1 MRNVPLSTRNARN
14 VKKFKTEKSLKIRSL
29 HLFRDVVFSVH
40 RFVLFS
46 APPAL
51 FSLTSFWWNNFNDVL
66 HDCFV
71 TGSRLISRTRRV
83 LSTGKLLIPEYQ
95 AAHCCVQKKNKKK
108 NPFIN
113 IHFFFIFLFFYQN
126 MYLNF
131 GEIGQ
136 NIKTLMTEFQQNVKS
151 NQRLESISDMKVSLS
166 VYL

>member
-29 HLFRDVVFSVH
+29 HLFRDVVFSVD

-51 FSLTSFWWNNFNDVL
+51 FSLTSFRWNNFNDVL

-95 AAHCCVQKKNKKK
+95 AAHCCFQKKNKKQ
-108 NPFIN
+108 IRSLTYT
-113 IHFFFIFLFFYQN
+113 FFNFLIFLSEHVSQFWRNWPKHQN
-126 MYLNF
+126 
-131 GEIGQ
+131 
-136 NIKTLMTEFQQNVKS
+136 TDD
-151 NQRLESISDMKVSLS
+151 RVSAEREE
-166 VYL
+166 

>member
-1 MRNVPLSTRNARN
+1 MSTRNARN

-51 FSLTSFWWNNFNDVL
+51 FSLTSFRWNNFNDVL

-95 AAHCCVQKKNKKK
+95 AAHCCFQKKNKKQ
-108 NPFIN
+108 IRSLTYT
-113 IHFFFIFLFFYQN
+113 FFIFFFFYQN

-151 NQRLESISDMKVSLS
+151 NQRLESISDMKVSLG

>member
-14 VKKFKTEKSLKIRSL
+14 VKKIKTEKSLKIRCL

-51 FSLTSFWWNNFNDVL
+51 FSLTSFRWNNFNDVL

-95 AAHCCVQKKNKKK
+95 AAHCCFQKKNKKQ
-108 NPFIN
+108 IRSLTYT
-113 IHFFFIFLFFYQN
+113 FFNFLIFLSEHVSQFWRNWPKHQN
-126 MYLNF
+126 
-131 GEIGQ
+131 
-136 NIKTLMTEFQQNVKS
+136 TDD
-151 NQRLESISDMKVSLS
+151 RVSAEREE
-166 VYL
+166 

>member
-1 MRNVPLSTRNARN
+1 MRNFPLSTRNARN

-51 FSLTSFWWNNFNDVL
+51 FSLTSFRWNNFNDVL

-95 AAHCCVQKKNKKK
+95 AAHCCFQKKNKKK
-108 NPFIN
+108 IRSLTYT
-113 IHFFFIFLFFYQN
+113 FFYFLIFLSEHVSQFWRNWPKHQN
-126 MYLNF
+126 
-131 GEIGQ
+131 
-136 NIKTLMTEFQQNVKS
+136 TDD
-151 NQRLESISDMKVSLS
+151 RVSAEREE
-166 VYL
+166 

>member
-51 FSLTSFWWNNFNDVL
+51 FSLTSFRWNNFNDVL

-95 AAHCCVQKKNKKK
+95 AAHCCFQKKNKKQ
-108 NPFIN
+108 IRSLTYT
-113 IHFFFIFLFFYQN
+113 FFIFLFFYQN

>member
-14 VKKFKTEKSLKIRSL
+14 VKKFKTKKSLKIRSL

-51 FSLTSFWWNNFNDVL
+51 FSLTSFRWNNFNDVL

-83 LSTGKLLIPEYQ
+83 LSTGKLLIPEYR
-95 AAHCCVQKKNKKK
+95 AAHCCFQKKNKKQ
-108 NPFIN
+108 IRSLTYT
-113 IHFFFIFLFFYQN
+113 FFYFLIFLSEHVSQFWRNWPKHQN
-126 MYLNF
+126 
-131 GEIGQ
+131 
-136 NIKTLMTEFQQNVKS
+136 TDD
-151 NQRLESISDMKVSLS
+151 RVSAEREE
-166 VYL
+166 

>member
-14 VKKFKTEKSLKIRSL
+14 VKKLKTEKSLKIRSL

-83 LSTGKLLIPEYQ
+83 LSTGKLLIPEYR
-95 AAHCCVQKKNKKK
+95 AAHCCFQKKNKKQ
-108 NPFIN
+108 IRSLTYT
-113 IHFFFIFLFFYQN
+113 FFYFLIFLSEHVSQFWRNWPKHQN
-126 MYLNF
+126 
-131 GEIGQ
+131 
-136 NIKTLMTEFQQNVKS
+136 TDD
-151 NQRLESISDMKVSLS
+151 RVSAEREE
-166 VYL
+166 

>member
-1 MRNVPLSTRNARN
+1 MCATSLCPHETLETSKNLKP
-14 VKKFKTEKSLKIRSL
+14 KKSLKIRSL

-51 FSLTSFWWNNFNDVL
+51 FSLTSFRWNNFNDVL

-95 AAHCCVQKKNKKK
+95 AAHCCFQKKNKKQ
-108 NPFIN
+108 IRSLTYT
-113 IHFFFIFLFFYQN
+113 FFYFLIFLSEHVSQFWRNWPKHQN
-126 MYLNF
+126 
-131 GEIGQ
+131 
-136 NIKTLMTEFQQNVKS
+136 TDD
-151 NQRLESISDMKVSLS
+151 RVSAEREE
-166 VYL
+166 

>member
-14 VKKFKTEKSLKIRSL
+14 VKKLKTEKSLKIRSL

-51 FSLTSFWWNNFNDVL
+51 FSLTSFRWNNFKDVL

-95 AAHCCVQKKNKKK
+95 AAHCCCQKKNKKQ
-108 NPFIN
+108 IRSLTYT
-113 IHFFFIFLFFYQN
+113 FFYFLIFYQN

>member
-14 VKKFKTEKSLKIRSL
+14 VKKFKTEKSLKILSL

-51 FSLTSFWWNNFNDVL
+51 FSLTSFRWNNFNDVL

-95 AAHCCVQKKNKKK
+95 AAHCCFQKKNKKQ
-108 NPFIN
+108 IRSLTYT
-113 IHFFFIFLFFYQN
+113 FFNFLIFLSEHVSQFWRNWPKHQN
-126 MYLNF
+126 
-131 GEIGQ
+131 
-136 NIKTLMTEFQQNVKS
+136 TDD
-151 NQRLESISDMKVSLS
+151 RVSAEREE
-166 VYL
+166 

>member
-29 HLFRDVVFSVH
+29 HLFREVVFSVH

-51 FSLTSFWWNNFNDVL
+51 FSLTSFRWNNFNDVF

-95 AAHCCVQKKNKKK
+95 AAHCCFQKKNKKQIRS
-108 NPFIN
+108 FTYT
-113 IHFFFIFLFFYQN
+113 FFIFFFFLSEHVSQFWRNWPKHQN
-126 MYLNF
+126 
-131 GEIGQ
+131 
-136 NIKTLMTEFQQNVKS
+136 TDD
-151 NQRLESISDMKVSLS
+151 RVSAEREE
-166 VYL
+166 

>member
-14 VKKFKTEKSLKIRSL
+14 VKKFKTEKSFKIRSL

-51 FSLTSFWWNNFNDVL
+51 FSLTSFRWNNFNDVL

-95 AAHCCVQKKNKKK
+95 AAHCCFQKKNKKQ
-108 NPFIN
+108 IRSLTYT
-113 IHFFFIFLFFYQN
+113 FFYFLFFLSEHVSQFWRNWPKHQN
-126 MYLNF
+126 
-131 GEIGQ
+131 
-136 NIKTLMTEFQQNVKS
+136 
-151 NQRLESISDMKVSLS
+151 SDDRVSAEREE
-166 VYL
+166 